1 MISTPWL
8 PRTAPI
14 KVIRLRTNRI
24 QCSRS
29 MSRRSLPAGPCASEQ
44 PSIEEQRLGDK
55 QHQGKQPHCHHRVHP
70 QICHR
75 QKAVPQIEPDDHV
88 KAGES
93 GQHRRD
99 ARLPAKTPLDGLE
112 EDDPLSWGIAIPS
125 SRRPYRRSTGRRRGR
140 GGRGRALHHPPGWI
154 ASIETQR
161 TASLPAP
168 PSSCVDSGVRSSPI
182 DRFLRP
188 GDPVRCR

>member
-55 QHQGKQPHCHHRVHP
+55 QHQGKPQPYCHHRVHP

-88 KAGES
+88 KAGEP

-99 ARLPAKTPLDGLE
+99 ARLPAKTPLNGLE
-112 EDDPLSWGIAIPS
+112 EDDPLSWGMGITRCRQQYRRHEDHTADPQDDGEDVEGAGERYIIHRAG
-125 SRRPYRRSTGRRRGR
+125 SRRLRLSAQPRFQLRRR
-140 GGRGRALHHPPGWI
+140 RALI
-154 ASIETQR
+154 RASDP
-161 TASLPAP
+161 LP
-168 PSSCVDSGVRSSPI
+168 
-182 DRFLRP
+182 
-188 GDPVRCR
+188 